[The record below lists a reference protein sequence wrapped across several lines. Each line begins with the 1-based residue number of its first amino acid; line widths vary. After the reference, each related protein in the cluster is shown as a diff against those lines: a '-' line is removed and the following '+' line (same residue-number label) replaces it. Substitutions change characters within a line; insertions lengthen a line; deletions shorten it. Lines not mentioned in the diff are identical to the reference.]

1 MHPAKSFLL
10 TCLISAP
17 LLAADLAPTGTLR
30 AAFLRTNPVQGRI
43 DAKTGAITG
52 PVVDL
57 VQALAGE
64 LKVPYDIIP
73 AADARDIIARLKA
86 HTADIGFLAYDGERA
101 QEVEFSEPY
110 ALMLNTYLVRADSPL
125 KKSAD
130 ADRSGLRIGV
140 AGGVSQAV
148 VLKELLKKSEL
159 KVMPAPPPEEI
170 DRMLMSG
177 DLDAYGANRQRLVEV
192 AAQYPKLRVL
202 PDNFSV
208 AEQSLVVTKGDSS
221 RLDALNQFIQ
231 KARSSGLV
239 KSSLERAKLTAGME
253 VASGRTR

>member
-30 AAFLRTNPVQGRI
+30 AAFLRTNPAQGRI

-52 PVVDL
+52 PVADL

-101 QEVEFSEPY
+101 QEVEFSEP
-110 ALMLNTYLVRADSPL
+110 
-125 KKSAD
+125 
-130 ADRSGLRIGV
+130 
-140 AGGVSQAV
+140 
-148 VLKELLKKSEL
+148 
-159 KVMPAPPPEEI
+159 
-170 DRMLMSG
+170 
-177 DLDAYGANRQRLVEV
+177 
-192 AAQYPKLRVL
+192 
-202 PDNFSV
+202 
-208 AEQSLVVTKGDSS
+208 
-221 RLDALNQFIQ
+221 
-231 KARSSGLV
+231 
-239 KSSLERAKLTAGME
+239 
-253 VASGRTR
+253 